1 MFPVNI
7 SLRDIGTAL
16 LDPVLPR
23 GCVVCGREL
32 LLREQFICTQCLAG
46 LPESFFWTLPH
57 NPMADRFNAMIQKDL
72 PEGETEPYSY
82 ACALF
87 FYRGESPYRHIT
99 PHLKYGHG
107 LASGRFFS
115 KLLAERLAGAAHFAD
130 VDWVVPVPLH
140 WTRRARR
147 GHNQAETIAREIADV
162 LGAQL
167 HPRVIVRNRHTRSQT
182 HLSVDSKLSN
192 VAGAFSPRPG
202 YAPNACPHHILLVDD
217 VFTTGAT
224 MNECRK
230 ALRERFGAEVR
241 ISAVSL
247 AFVDD

>member
-1 MFPVNI
+1 MLRNI

-23 GCVVCGREL
+23 RCVVCGRDL
-32 LLREQFICTQCLAG
+32 LLKEKYICTKCLTG
-46 LPESFFWTLPH
+46 LPETFFWTLPH

-72 PEGETEPYSY
+72 PEGTTEPYSY
-82 ACALF
+82 AVSLF
-87 FYRGESPYRHIT
+87 FYRGESPYRLIT
-99 PHLKYGHG
+99 PHLKYNHG

-115 KLLAERLAGAAHFAD
+115 RLLAQRIATAEHFAD
-130 VDWVVPVPLH
+130 IDWVVPVPLH
-140 WTRRARR
+140 WTRRLRR
-147 GHNQAETIAREIADV
+147 GHNQSETIAREIADV

-167 HPRVIVRNRHTRSQT
+167 HPRVIIRNRHTRSQT

-192 VAGAFSPRPG
+192 VAGAFSLRPG

-217 VFTTGAT
+217 VFTTGST
-224 MNECRK
+224 MNACRN
-230 ALRERFGAEVR
+230 ALRERFGPEVR
-241 ISAVSL
+241 ISAASL

>member
-1 MFPVNI
+1 MLRNI

-23 GCVVCGREL
+23 RCVVCGRDL
-32 LLREQFICTQCLAG
+32 LLKEHYICTTCLNG
-46 LPESFFWTLPH
+46 LPETFFWALPH

-72 PEGETEPYSY
+72 PEGAIEPYSY

-87 FYRGESPYRHIT
+87 FYRGESLYRHIT

-107 LASGRFFS
+107 LASGRFFAR
-115 KLLAERLAGAAHFAD
+115 LLAERLASAVHFAD

-140 WTRRARR
+140 WTRRLRR
-147 GHNQAETIAREIADV
+147 GHNQSDTIARELAKG

-182 HLSVDSKLSN
+182 HLSVASKLSN
-192 VAGAFSPRPG
+192 VAGAFSLRPG
-202 YAPNACPHHILLVDD
+202 YAPNAAPRHILLVDD

-230 ALRERFGAEVR
+230 ALRERFGPEVR